1 MDPNQGGEKKQR
13 RKRKS
18 LKEMARSLAVVPCES
33 VQSVQTKPTTA
44 TVSAVREQWEVHFA
58 LFFPYP
64 PPPITPTCPDL
75 VPLDPKYRRRRP
87 LDRWISSCSLAR
99 LQLARDHSNSEVV
112 LTVGFADKILEEH
125 YVSKLHF
132 IWPQVSCMS
141 GFPARGTRA
150 IFVSYR
156 DCSEEI
162 QKFGFRFLSLH
173 EAEKF
178 MNALKG
184 ICKEGMDTEPV
195 NTDVGSQIS
204 SESELTSFNRPLNPA
219 CKDLTTM
226 TPVQTYTPKISPS
239 LLNNEAEQ
247 YSCTQEFTPIDNF
260 QSNFAALPPSFT
272 SFLSNCGPVV
282 EQVVTQP
289 TGSQEVDL
297 KSQIARYMEDAS
309 FQDMLFQVEK
319 VISEIGGDSML

>member
-1 MDPNQGGEKKQR
+1 
-13 RKRKS
+13 
-18 LKEMARSLAVVPCES
+18 
-33 VQSVQTKPTTA
+33 
-44 TVSAVREQWEVHFA
+44 
-58 LFFPYP
+58 
-64 PPPITPTCPDL
+64 
-75 VPLDPKYRRRRP
+75 
-87 LDRWISSCSLAR
+87 
-99 LQLARDHSNSEVV
+99 
-112 LTVGFADKILEEH
+112 
-125 YVSKLHF
+125 
-132 IWPQVSCMS
+132 
-141 GFPARGTRA
+141 
-150 IFVSYR
+150 
-156 DCSEEI
+156 
-162 QKFGFRFLSLH
+162 
-173 EAEKF
+173 

-195 NTDVGSQIS
+195 NTDIGSEIS
-204 SESELTSFNRPLNPA
+204 SQSELTSSNRPLNPA

-247 YSCTQEFTPIDNF
+247 YSCTQEFTPIDNL

-272 SFLSNCGPVV
+272 SFLSNCGRVV
-282 EQVVTQP
+282 EQVATQP